1 MIHTGALIFIFL
13 IIHFSDFYFKAKFTD
28 LVPLITYDGKE
39 YHDLGLLTLQNSKWE
54 ALSLVISLHLFYWDF
69 ISTTLSNPH
78 FNQWVGIIPDICHLS
93 KSRACDLY
101 PYPSWIYHYSFGN
114 LFF

>member
-1 MIHTGALIFIFL
+1 M
-13 IIHFSDFYFKAKFTD
+13 
-28 LVPLITYDGKE
+28 PLITYDGKE

-93 KSRACDLY
+93 KKVGLVISILI
-101 PYPSWIYHYSFGN
+101 PLGFTIIPLVIYFSEAYSV
-114 LFF
+114 